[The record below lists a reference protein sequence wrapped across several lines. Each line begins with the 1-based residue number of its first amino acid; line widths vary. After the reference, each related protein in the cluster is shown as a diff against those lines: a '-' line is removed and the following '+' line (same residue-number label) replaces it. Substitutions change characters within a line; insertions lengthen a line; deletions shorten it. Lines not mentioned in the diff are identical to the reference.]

1 MNKPVFYSAF
11 LLAALT
17 LPAAAQIA
25 QSKSEVSGEIVMQ
38 WTFDGPNP
46 ETSSKGNAISTWTSA
61 APNDASTPGV
71 LRFATDGNAA
81 TASLGLDTSTLKKL
95 ILTVKL
101 TDLRIATDGKTNDRV
116 SFTFVTDAGQL
127 ILELKTYKNNQL
139 NVDVKGPDGKL
150 DIEILDQD
158 KVVGQEIPF
167 VFITIWDFENKTM
180 SFESQ
185 GTKVIE
191 KSMAVPGL
199 DKVKV
204 VNGFRPKAIINH
216 GTYLNLDTVTIST
229 E

>member
-1 MNKPVFYSAF
+1 M
-11 LLAALT
+11 
-17 LPAAAQIA
+17 
-25 QSKSEVSGEIVMQ
+25 
-38 WTFDGPNP
+38 
-46 ETSSKGNAISTWTSA
+46 
-61 APNDASTPGV
+61 
-71 LRFATDGNAA
+71 
-81 TASLGLDTSTLKKL
+81 
-95 ILTVKL
+95 
-101 TDLRIATDGKTNDRV
+101 
-116 SFTFVTDAGQL
+116 
-127 ILELKTYKNNQL
+127 
-139 NVDVKGPDGKL
+139 
-150 DIEILDQD
+150 
-158 KVVGQEIPF
+158 GQEIPF